1 MNREDQIGHSAE
13 TLGRR
18 RRRRAGSPA
27 SGVPN
32 DRPGA
37 DDAAAATGGKSSQVT
52 RLRGWRMPELLSSW
66 GLSPTFRVF
75 IFLSGIVGV
84 MAFLLYN
91 EYVIA
96 ELKEHERGRAELYA
110 RVWGLAISN
119 KLPDEDAVFIFE
131 KVIDD
136 PKVNIPVIV
145 TDAKG
150 DITNWKATG
159 GLPELNDSSA
169 AAQQRL
175 REALVRMDAVNEPY
189 RWIDQA
195 EINTRLYH
203 DAGDVLVVDTSMKPL
218 FWAGKS
224 LPRYDDTSP
233 TVATEIA
240 DMLVG
245 LAEREVVFRPIKLP
259 TSTTIYFYRDVDRFA
274 MADRDGRPLAWGGSR
289 LPSASDSSQSALE
302 DAKLAMQEMAQR
314 NAPETFSIRTEQYFH
329 YGDSELISSI
339 EVAPFVTVGVL
350 LLFGFIGY
358 VGLRNIRR
366 SEQRT
371 IWVGMAKET
380 AHQLGTPLSS
390 LSGWLELI
398 TRRLDSER
406 TMAPAAT
413 GSAIQ
418 GRGKNEGNT
427 PGISAVAHDQGEA
440 IGSVESI
447 VREMQKDM
455 GRLNQIA
462 QRFSQIGSVPELK
475 AGPVQDVIA
484 ETVNYFRSR
493 GPQFGRHVFNMETQE
508 VPNILHN
515 YELMGWAFENLFKNA
530 MDAIGQKDGV
540 IDVRVE
546 EARDEP
552 AVKISI
558 RDNGRGIGGDHANR
572 VFEPGFSTKKRGWG
586 LGLAFV
592 KRIVEEYHGGRIQI
606 AHTALGEGTT
616 FEIFLPKQK

>member
-1 MNREDQIGHSAE
+1 MNREDQISDSAE
-13 TLGRR
+13 TPGRR
-18 RRRRAGSPA
+18 RRRRATSPA
-27 SGVPN
+27 SEVPN
-32 DRPGA
+32 DRPVA
-37 DDAAAATGGKSSQVT
+37 DEAAAATGEKSSQVT

-75 IFLSGIVGV
+75 IFLSGIVSV

-131 KVIDD
+131 TVIDE
-136 PKVNIPVIV
+136 PKVTIPVIV

-169 AAQQRL
+169 TAQQRL
-175 REALVRMDAVNEPY
+175 RDALVQMDAVNEPY

-203 DAGDVLVVDTSMKPL
+203 DAENVLVVDTSMKPL
-218 FWAGKS
+218 FWAGGS
-224 LPRYDDTSP
+224 LPRYDDTSSSVP
-233 TVATEIA
+233 SAIA
-240 DMLVG
+240 DMLAG

-259 TSTTIYFYRDVDRFA
+259 TSTSIYFYRDVDRFA
-274 MADRDGRPLAWGGSR
+274 IADSDGTPLAWGGSR
-289 LPSASDSSQSALE
+289 LPSTADSSLAAL
-302 DAKLAMQEMAQR
+302 DDVKLAMQEMSQR
-314 NAPETFSIRTEQYFH
+314 KAPETFSIRTEKYFH

-398 TRRLDSER
+398 TSRLDGER
-406 TMAPAAT
+406 ATAPTA
-413 GSAIQ
+413 GSAIH
-418 GRGKNEGNT
+418 GPGKNEGNT
-427 PGISAVAHDQGEA
+427 PGVSTVAHDQTEA

-475 AGPVQDVIA
+475 AGPVQEVIA

-493 GPQFGRHVFNMETQE
+493 GPQFGRHVFNMEAQE

-606 AHTALGEGTT
+606 AHTAVGEGTT
-616 FEIFLPKQK
+616 FEVFLPKQK